1 MGERKVMR
9 LSQANLTLANNRAA
23 VDKPI
28 PAALGVMVMAQQNS
42 FTETRTGP
50 LVLSRRPAG

>member
-1 MGERKVMR
+1 MGGRKVMR
-9 LSQANLTLANNRAA
+9 LSHLTLANNHAA

-42 FTETRTGP
+42 FTEERMGP